1 MIPRAQPDGG
11 QRRAAHADKGAES
24 GNHHDDRQGH
34 AHAGQRHIPYAW
46 NVADIDAVY
55 NIIEHIDDLSSHAGQ
70 AELKQKLA
78 KRRAPKPGFVCLIHF
93 QFLSEQSN
101 AFIAVCRSPHKE
113 NAGGI
118 SRGFPRAEALPAR
131 CAFQRKLM

>member
-1 MIPRAQPDGG
+1 MD
-11 QRRAAHADKGAES
+11 
-24 GNHHDDRQGH
+24 
-34 AHAGQRHIPYAW
+34 Y
-46 NVADIDAVY
+46 DAKNKAYV
-55 NIIEHIDDLSSHAGQ
+55 GQ